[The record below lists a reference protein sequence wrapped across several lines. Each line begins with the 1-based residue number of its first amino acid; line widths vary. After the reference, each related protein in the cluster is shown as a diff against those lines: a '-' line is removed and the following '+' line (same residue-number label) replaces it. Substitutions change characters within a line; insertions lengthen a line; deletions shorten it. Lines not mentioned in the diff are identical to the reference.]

1 MENNITGKDIL
12 FVSVFGGIGLT
23 AVIGT
28 LVTINKFANNS
39 QIENIQEEIDPYE
52 EKLEELKERRE
63 RRKIYE
69 KEYKELSYKISEN
82 SLNVKDLKTFDF
94 NECNYRISIVNQARI
109 NNDVKIKELETEL
122 KLAKVIW
129 NLITRHIGVLF
140 FYSSKNFIILWQ
152 HKIKLEIYLNLF
164 YIEKS

>member
-12 FVSVFGGIGLT
+12 YVSIFGGLGLT
-23 AVIGT
+23 AIIGT
-28 LVTINKFANNS
+28 LVTINKITNTSKEQQKIVVNLPEDS
-39 QIENIQEEIDPYE
+39 YDD
-52 EKLEELKERRE
+52 KLKELRERRE

-109 NNDVKIKELETEL
+109 NNDIRIKELETEL
-122 KLAKVIW
+122 KLAKVI
-129 NLITRHIGVLF
+129 
-140 FYSSKNFIILWQ
+140 
-152 HKIKLEIYLNLF
+152 
-164 YIEKS
+164 

>member
-12 FVSVFGGIGLT
+12 YVSIFGGLGLT
-23 AVIGT
+23 AIIGT
-28 LVTINKFANNS
+28 LVTINKITNASKEQQKIVVNLPEDS
-39 QIENIQEEIDPYE
+39 YDD
-52 EKLEELKERRE
+52 KLKELKERRE

-109 NNDVKIKELETEL
+109 NNDIRIKELETEL
-122 KLAKVIW
+122 KLAKVI
-129 NLITRHIGVLF
+129 
-140 FYSSKNFIILWQ
+140 
-152 HKIKLEIYLNLF
+152 
-164 YIEKS
+164 

>member
-12 FVSVFGGIGLT
+12 YVSIFGGLGLS
-23 AVIGT
+23 AIIGT
-28 LVTINKFANNS
+28 LVTINIITNVSKEQQKIVVNLPEDS
-39 QIENIQEEIDPYE
+39 YDD
-52 EKLEELKERRE
+52 KLKELKERRE

-109 NNDVKIKELETEL
+109 NNDIRIKELETEL
-122 KLAKVIW
+122 KLAKIIW
-129 NLITRHIGVLF
+129 NLITRRLVCYF
-140 FYSSKNFIILWQ
+140 FIVPKT
-152 HKIKLEIYLNLF
+152 
-164 YIEKS
+164 

>member
-12 FVSVFGGIGLT
+12 YVSIFGGLGLT
-23 AVIGT
+23 AIIGT
-28 LVTINKFANNS
+28 LVTINKITNTSKEQQKIVVNLPEDS
-39 QIENIQEEIDPYE
+39 YDD
-52 EKLEELKERRE
+52 KLKELKERRE

-109 NNDVKIKELETEL
+109 NNDIRIKELETEL
-122 KLAKVIW
+122 KLAKVI
-129 NLITRHIGVLF
+129 
-140 FYSSKNFIILWQ
+140 
-152 HKIKLEIYLNLF
+152 
-164 YIEKS
+164 

>member
-12 FVSVFGGIGLT
+12 YVSIFGGLGLT
-23 AVIGT
+23 AIIGT
-28 LVTINKFANNS
+28 LVTINKITNTSKEQQKIVVNLP
-39 QIENIQEEIDPYE
+39 EESYDD
-52 EKLEELKERRE
+52 KLKELKERRE

-109 NNDVKIKELETEL
+109 NNDIRIKELETEL
-122 KLAKVIW
+122 KLAKVI
-129 NLITRHIGVLF
+129 
-140 FYSSKNFIILWQ
+140 
-152 HKIKLEIYLNLF
+152 
-164 YIEKS
+164 

>member
-12 FVSVFGGIGLT
+12 YVSIFGGLGLT
-23 AVIGT
+23 AIIGT
-28 LVTINKFANNS
+28 LVTINKITNVSKEQQKIVVNLPEDS
-39 QIENIQEEIDPYE
+39 YDD
-52 EKLEELKERRE
+52 KLKELKERRE

-109 NNDVKIKELETEL
+109 NNDIRIKELETEL
-122 KLAKVIW
+122 KLAKVI
-129 NLITRHIGVLF
+129 
-140 FYSSKNFIILWQ
+140 
-152 HKIKLEIYLNLF
+152 
-164 YIEKS
+164 

>member
-12 FVSVFGGIGLT
+12 YVSIFGGLGLT
-23 AVIGT
+23 AIIGT
-28 LVTINKFANNS
+28 LVTINKITNVSKEQQKIVVNLPEDS
-39 QIENIQEEIDPYE
+39 YDD
-52 EKLEELKERRE
+52 KLKELRERRE

-109 NNDVKIKELETEL
+109 NNDIRIKELETEL
-122 KLAKVIW
+122 KLAKVI
-129 NLITRHIGVLF
+129 
-140 FYSSKNFIILWQ
+140 
-152 HKIKLEIYLNLF
+152 
-164 YIEKS
+164 

>member
-12 FVSVFGGIGLT
+12 YVSIFGGLGLT
-23 AVIGT
+23 AIIGT
-28 LVTINKFANNS
+28 LVTINKITNASKEQQKIVVNLPEDS
-39 QIENIQEEIDPYE
+39 YDD
-52 EKLEELKERRE
+52 KLKELKERRE

-109 NNDVKIKELETEL
+109 NNDIRIKELETEL

-129 NLITRHIGVLF
+129 NLITHRLVCYF
-140 FYSSKNFIILWQ
+140 FIVPKT
-152 HKIKLEIYLNLF
+152 
-164 YIEKS
+164 